1 MFLSSIKYS
10 IILMGILTIIQNDS
24 RKSKFESNLAMA
36 VYSYICG
43 RKTLVLSLL
52 SKPQFKVLNRG
63 VSFMG

>member
-10 IILMGILTIIQNDS
+10 IILMGILTIIWNDS
-24 RKSKFESNLAMA
+24 KKSKFETNLAMA

-43 RKTLVLSLL
+43 RKTLLLSLL
-52 SKPQFKVLNRG
+52 SKPQLKVLNRG